1 MAVEKEHVTPQ
12 GVLLVVSGPSGAG
25 KGTICQILREQ
36 LPDLGY
42 SISVTTR
49 QPRVGEVDGKSYF
62 FKTVPEVQEMI
73 AKGELLEYAEV
84 YGNYYGT
91 PRKYVMDLLQSGHD
105 VLLEI
110 DIQGALQIKERFPE
124 GVFVFSVP
132 PSLDELSARIYK
144 RGTDSEEV
152 IKRRMASAAS
162 ELTYAAK
169 YDYIIVNDIAT
180 KAANKVLTIM
190 EAERYRVARTYF
202 IVDEI
207 CKAKQEAK

>member
-12 GVLLVVSGPSGAG
+12 GILLVVSGPSGAG

-124 GVFVFSVP
+124 GVFVFIVP